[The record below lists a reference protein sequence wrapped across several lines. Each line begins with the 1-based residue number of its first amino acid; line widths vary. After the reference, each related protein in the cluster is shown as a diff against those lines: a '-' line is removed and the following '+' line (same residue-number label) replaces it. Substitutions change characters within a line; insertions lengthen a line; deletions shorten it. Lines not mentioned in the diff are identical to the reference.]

1 MKQVNFKKIEN
12 SHLDEIKND
21 KLKIVKNNESFQEFI
36 ALNSLTNEEILNN
49 ISKFLKVLSDRS
61 ICENCQDLKRCEK
74 YPKGKCLDLEFDDDN
89 RLINLVYFDCERE
102 AIQHEYEIQYLI
114 KDFPNENLEYEFKEI
129 ANPDYFDC
137 RKNMIAYLSEIIL
150 KDLKKGIFLTG
161 SRRCGKTF
169 ALSLFSKAFIK
180 KYHQSVAFVDSS
192 KIFKNL
198 NDLYF
203 TNKEEMEQLF
213 DKLCD
218 VDLLVIDDFGNE
230 FKNEYIR
237 DLIVYPLLNSRL
249 INNKLTCF
257 SSSYTI
263 EEISQMYQLRERE
276 SPKAR
281 LLKEVISELTREISV
296 ISRPFIRGN

>member
-1 MKQVNFKKIEN
+1 MKQVNFKKIIN

-21 KLKIVKNNESFQEFI
+21 KLKIVKNDGLFQEFI
-36 ALNSLTNEEILNN
+36 ALNSLTNEEVLNN
-49 ISKFLKVLSDRS
+49 ISKFSKVLNDRS
-61 ICENCQDLKRCEK
+61 VCENCQSLKHCEK
-74 YPKGKCLDLEFDDDN
+74 YPKGKCLDLEFDEEN
-89 RLINLVYFDCERE
+89 RLINLVYLDCDRE
-102 AIQHEYEIQYLI
+102 AIHQEYDKQYLI
-114 KDFPNENLEYEFKEI
+114 KDFPYEYLEYEFNEI
-129 ANPDYFDC
+129 ANPDYIDC
-137 RKNMIAYLSEIIL
+137 RKNMIAYLTEIII

-169 ALSLFSKAFIK
+169 ALSVFSKSFIK
-180 KYHQSVAFVDSS
+180 KYHRSVAFVDSS

-203 TNKEEMEQLF
+203 SNKEEMEQLF
-213 DKLCD
+213 DTLCD
-218 VDLLVIDDFGNE
+218 VDLLIIDDFGNE

-237 DLIVYPLLNSRL
+237 DLIVYPLLNTRL

-263 EEISQMYQLRERE
+263 NEICQMYQLRERE

-281 LLKEVISELTREISV
+281 LLKEVISELTKETSV
-296 ISRPFIRGN
+296 HSRPFIKGI